1 MTEIDTTERWFCD
14 DCTALLGIKQ
24 GQAISIR
31 YKQEI
36 NLMVEGKVTMVC
48 RRCGRAN
55 VIDTCTA
62 DTIK

>member
-1 MTEIDTTERWFCD
+1 MTEINNTERWFCD

-24 GQAISIR
+24 GQTISIR

-36 NLMVEGKVTMVC
+36 NLIVEGKVTIVC

-55 VIDTCTA
+55 VIDTCINEA
-62 DTIK
+62 IK